1 MSVAKMDRCP
11 ICEVAVKPENLLR
24 HLNDIHPRHPDTA
37 HLVKELREQPG
48 RIAAGKVSRPLR
60 LSRLHVAIV
69 VVVVVVGIAVYALAP
84 YLSSG
89 DGQPFPC
96 ISGEGRAYHWH
107 TNLQIDSDAGP
118 VVIPANIG
126 IRSGFPGCM
135 QVLHTHEAGGRIH
148 IEPDTPE
155 QARVYS
161 VGDFFAVWGKSFGG
175 PTQMH
180 VNGTAV
186 TPSASVLLNNE
197 ATIHLQYSFFA

>member
-1 MSVAKMDRCP
+1 MDRCP

-48 RIAAGKVSRPLR
+48 RIAARNAPRPLR

-69 VVVVVVGIAVYALAP
+69 VVVVVVAIAGYALAP

-89 DGQPFPC
+89 EGQSFPC
-96 ISGEGRAYHWH
+96 VSGTGRAYHWH
-107 TNLQIDSDAGP
+107 TNLQIDSDTGS
-118 VVIPANIG
+118 VTIPASIG
-126 IRSGFPGCM
+126 IRTGFLSCM
-135 QVLHTHEAGGRIH
+135 QILHTHAADGRIH

-155 QARVYS
+155 QARLYS
-161 VGDFFAVWGKSFGG
+161 VGDFFRVWGKSFGS

-186 TPSASVLLNNE
+186 TPSASVILHNE